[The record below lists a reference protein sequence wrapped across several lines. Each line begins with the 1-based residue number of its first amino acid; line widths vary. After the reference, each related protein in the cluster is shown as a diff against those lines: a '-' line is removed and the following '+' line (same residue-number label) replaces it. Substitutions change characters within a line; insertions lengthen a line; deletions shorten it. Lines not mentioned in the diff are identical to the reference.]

1 MDAEAQNIQAAQGRG
16 LEAGVRSDDERARTT
31 LVARLER
38 AANDAER
45 SRWSVTSDNVKFHN
59 EKRDLYDLL
68 MEAAR
73 HIRAHP

>member
-1 MDAEAQNIQAAQGRG
+1 MTDSKQ
-16 LEAGVRSDDERARTT
+16 V

-45 SRWSVTSDNVKFHN
+45 SRWFVSLTETDFHN
-59 EKRDLYDLL
+59 KKRDLYDLL